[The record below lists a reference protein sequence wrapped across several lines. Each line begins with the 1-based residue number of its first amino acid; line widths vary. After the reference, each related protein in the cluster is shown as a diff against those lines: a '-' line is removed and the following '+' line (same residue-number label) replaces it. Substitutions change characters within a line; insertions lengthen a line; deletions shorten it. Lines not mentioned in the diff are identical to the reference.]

1 MNWHLAVL
9 KKYAVF
15 SVRARRKEYWIFVL
29 INILVVY
36 ILAMIDNLL
45 GTLNT
50 QAGVGVLSGIYSL
63 AVFLPCLGVSVR
75 RLHDTNRTGWWVLI
89 SVIPFIG
96 FLMLLFFML
105 QNSTP
110 ENNTYGTHPKNIAL

>member
-1 MNWHLAVL
+1 MNWYLAVL

-15 SVRARRKEYWIFVL
+15 SGRARRKEYWIFVL

-63 AVFLPCLGVSVR
+63 AVFLPSLGVSVR
-75 RLHDTNRTGWWVLI
+75 RLHDTNRTGWWMLI

-96 FLMLLFFML
+96 FLVLLFFML

-110 ENNTYGTHPKNIAL
+110 GNNTYGANPKNIAL